1 MNNGSETTLSVCVR
15 DHTACVRVAGRANFT
30 SSVDFKRLVQ
40 QLQDDG
46 CSEIVLDLRECRLM
60 DSTFLGVLAGIGT
73 RCDETRTQGK
83 RCLVELYQPS
93 ERVAEL
99 LDNLGVL
106 HLFTVVHEAP
116 AFGGFEEVKEG
127 HTTKVELN
135 RTCYEAHQTLMNT
148 TPDNER
154 RFRDATEFFKKNLG
168 ESERK
173 P

>member
-99 LDNLGVL
+99 LDNLGV
-106 HLFTVVHEAP
+106 FTSSQSSTKRP
-116 AFGGFEEVKEG
+116 PLEVSKRSR
-127 HTTKVELN
+127 KVT
-135 RTCYEAHQTLMNT
+135 R
-148 TPDNER
+148 PR
-154 RFRDATEFFKKNLG
+154 W
-168 ESERK
+168 S
-173 P
+173 